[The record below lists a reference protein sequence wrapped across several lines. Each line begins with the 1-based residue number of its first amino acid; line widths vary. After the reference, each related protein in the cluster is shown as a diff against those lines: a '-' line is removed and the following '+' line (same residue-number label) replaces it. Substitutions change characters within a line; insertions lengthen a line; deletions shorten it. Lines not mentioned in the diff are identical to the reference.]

1 MRKLFIKTGTAL
13 IAALIAL
20 SSAVSAATIDCL
32 TIDEGIIYSSP
43 DIKQGDYA
51 FSGTLASSSVTVSDD
66 GNSFT
71 LASPKYS
78 FYKESLLAKTPGSFT
93 AKGAQLCTVFETKF
107 NVTLQDPS
115 VTEDIPTFSYGLRVN
130 NNFIG
135 EGDSQKRSMA
145 VDGTEYVIKYVIN
158 PVTQEVYE
166 YRNDELITTTA
177 LSLLATSDI
186 TEIRFYPR
194 PLPGRSGNECG
205 YNNDADGVI
214 TLSTPIL
221 WNFDYMKIYQ
231 ITPYEIESSDP
242 ADGGMNASTNG
253 PYTVTFDS
261 DMEQGTVNSS
271 SVKLVNDA
279 DGSEVMVVPSMS
291 DTKTCTI
298 YPAGPMEYFT
308 KYRLSFSPDVTDAN
322 GFSHEE
328 DVTTSFT
335 TEKRIIREA
344 ITYSDQS
351 NPIILKCGGADM
363 SVLTPGTI
371 TGEMKLKNTGSDTN
385 VRIIAAVYEKSGDD
399 YMLDTKTE
407 KTVTIASGE
416 ATVELPSLT
425 VTDSQNQF
433 IKYMVWDETGY
444 PLTDAV
450 ICDSE
455 HIGI

>member
-20 SSAVSAATIDCL
+20 SSAASAATIECL
-32 TIDEGIIYSSP
+32 TIDEGITYTAP
-43 DIKQGDYA
+43 DLVQGEYA
-51 FSGTLASSSVTVSDD
+51 MSGTLTSSSVTVSED
-66 GNSFT
+66 GSSFT

-78 FYKESLLAKTPGSFT
+78 FYKESLAAKTPASFT

-107 NVTLQDPS
+107 NVTLQDPA
-115 VTEDIPTFSYGLRVN
+115 VTGEVPTFSYGLRVN

-145 VDGTEYVIKYVIN
+145 VDGTEYIIKYVIN

-194 PLPGRSGNECG
+194 PLPGKSGNECG

-214 TLSTPIL
+214 SLATPIL
-221 WNFDYMKIYQ
+221 WNFDYMKVYQ
-231 ITPYEIESSDP
+231 IPPYEIESSDP
-242 ADGGMNASTNG
+242 ADGGMNAGTNG

-261 DMEQGTVNSS
+261 DMDVDTVNSS
-271 SVKLVNDA
+271 NVKLINDV
-279 DGSEVMVVPSMS
+279 DSSEIMAVASMS
-291 DTKTCTI
+291 DSRTCTI

-308 KYRLSFSPDVTDAN
+308 KYRLSFSPDVKDAN

-328 DVTTSFT
+328 GVTTSFT

-344 ITYSDQS
+344 VSFADQS
-351 NPIILKCGGADM
+351 NPVALKCGGADM

-371 TGEMKLKNTGSDTN
+371 TGEMKLKNTGSDIN

-399 YMLDTKTE
+399 YMLDTKAE
-407 KTVTIASGE
+407 KTVSLASGE
-416 ATVELPSLT
+416 ATAELPSLT